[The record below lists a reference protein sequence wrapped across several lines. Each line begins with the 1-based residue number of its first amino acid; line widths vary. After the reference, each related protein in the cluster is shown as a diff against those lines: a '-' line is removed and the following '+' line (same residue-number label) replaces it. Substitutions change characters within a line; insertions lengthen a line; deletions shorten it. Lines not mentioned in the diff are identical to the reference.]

1 MVESGGFALGVAGEE
16 GCCGGGEEGCGG
28 GEMVVDGGT
37 AEGDLSG
44 DGEVLA
50 ISEINTTQ
58 TTDQSISSST
68 NHVKS

>member
-1 MVESGGFALGVAGEE
+1 
-16 GCCGGGEEGCGG
+16 
-28 GEMVVDGGT
+28 MVVDGGT
-37 AEGDLSG
+37 AEGDASG

-58 TTDQSISSST
+58 TTDQSISSFA